1 MPEYKMGLVDTVT
14 KLRKGSG
21 GKGRKIENILI
32 GMTTCSPVAIT
43 QHFVFYIAWQIQYS
57 SWESRRET
65 TVLPHFPVTYYCKL
79 ARGQAKSQRMK
90 VIGLL

>member
-14 KLRKGSG
+14 KLRKDSG

-43 QHFVFYIAWQIQYS
+43 QHFVFYIA
-57 SWESRRET
+57 
-65 TVLPHFPVTYYCKL
+65 
-79 ARGQAKSQRMK
+79 
-90 VIGLL
+90 